1 MLNHGLRS
9 SKSDT
14 WETPR
19 ALFAALDAEF
29 GFTLD
34 ACALP
39 GNAKCARYYTPE
51 DDGLAQPWH
60 GVTFC
65 NPPYGRKLIHWIRK
79 AAESARAGAT
89 VVCLVPARTDTSWW
103 HDWVMPHAE
112 VRFLRGRLYFGPG
125 EDLRAP
131 FPSAVAV
138 FRPSLVPDPNRIP

>member
-1 MLNHGLRS
+1 MINHGLRS

-19 ALFAALDAEF
+19 ALFAGLDAEF

-34 ACALP
+34 VCALP

-60 GVTFC
+60 GVAFC

-89 VVCLVPARTDTSWW
+89 VVCLFPARTDTSWF
-103 HDWVMPHAE
+103 HDIIVPNAE

-131 FPSAVAV
+131 FPSAVAI
-138 FRPSLVPDPNRIP
+138 FRPPLGPD